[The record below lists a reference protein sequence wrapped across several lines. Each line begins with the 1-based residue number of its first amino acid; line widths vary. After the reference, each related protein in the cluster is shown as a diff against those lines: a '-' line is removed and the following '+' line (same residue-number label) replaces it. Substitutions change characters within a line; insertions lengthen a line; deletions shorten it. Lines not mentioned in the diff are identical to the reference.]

1 MFSDFFLGMQQDLK
15 IFLLPP
21 VICAVFRLIFIL
33 VYRPKKSPVGE
44 WRKWITC
51 FRYGFWWGMDFNAY
65 AFLIPLVFVSMPAA
79 FFPAYFAVGDTVRMA
94 LFLAY
99 AAVLYTAFIGKMV
112 FYAHFHDTFNQ
123 TIWLG
128 RNADKRNFA
137 DIFFHQN
144 HGAWLLLGYLPYLT
158 CCYFAGNAVLSLP
171 SAAYPTV
178 SEGAGQYVVNA
189 LVFIGAILL
198 FYWLRYGGTLRHRK
212 KPEWDE
218 VPAAVKEDAI
228 LGKAA
233 IDDLIALK
241 MVWKRPVRE
250 CLNHTDA
257 ESRAIMTAI
266 MPTSFAGA
274 PLEVFRRTAQGARI
288 TPPRHIFFLLAE
300 SYGQVFFDEPYAA
313 LNLMEAGARF
323 RAEKHTVS
331 INNFLSGGMISQ
343 PSIVSL
349 LLGIYDADMELNEN
363 VLFWDHT
370 LPTALPRQLKE
381 LGYRTS
387 FWYGGGLNW
396 GSLVHFVPALG
407 FDAAHGGMD
416 ICGEDA
422 PRTWLG
428 VYDHIFLDEAA
439 RRIRTEGDDV
449 PSFHFLYTTSNHGPY
464 RIPFEECGFDAAR
477 LNPQMGAALRKNSL
491 KYRGLGC
498 AWYADWALC
507 RFITQMREAFPDSLF
522 IVTGDHMGG
531 EAPLIRGLAVREE
544 MLLRERI
551 LTSFSMH
558 HAELTEAHLAHN
570 VIGGHLNILPTLIE
584 LIAPQGFSYY
594 AVEKPL
600 TEPIDCVVTPYAWL
614 TREEIGYYRERAA
627 QELTVTAGELPW
639 LLDTERFTAERDA
652 YCELTAYYVRHP
664 ELLMKSNI

>member
-1 MFSDFFLGMQQDLK
+1 
-15 IFLLPP
+15 
-21 VICAVFRLIFIL
+21 
-33 VYRPKKSPVGE
+33 
-44 WRKWITC
+44 
-51 FRYGFWWGMDFNAY
+51 
-65 AFLIPLVFVSMPAA
+65 
-79 FFPAYFAVGDTVRMA
+79 
-94 LFLAY
+94 
-99 AAVLYTAFIGKMV
+99 
-112 FYAHFHDTFNQ
+112 
-123 TIWLG
+123 
-128 RNADKRNFA
+128 
-137 DIFFHQN
+137 
-144 HGAWLLLGYLPYLT
+144 
-158 CCYFAGNAVLSLP
+158 
-171 SAAYPTV
+171 
-178 SEGAGQYVVNA
+178 
-189 LVFIGAILL
+189 
-198 FYWLRYGGTLRHRK
+198 
-212 KPEWDE
+212 
-218 VPAAVKEDAI
+218 
-228 LGKAA
+228 
-233 IDDLIALK
+233 
-241 MVWKRPVRE
+241 
-250 CLNHTDA
+250 
-257 ESRAIMTAI
+257 
-266 MPTSFAGA
+266 
-274 PLEVFRRTAQGARI
+274 
-288 TPPRHIFFLLAE
+288 
-300 SYGQVFFDEPYAA
+300 
-313 LNLMEAGARF
+313 
-323 RAEKHTVS
+323 
-331 INNFLSGGMISQ
+331 MISQ

-363 VLFWDHT
+363 VIFWDHT

-381 LGYRTS
+381 LGYCTS

-428 VYDHIFLDEAA
+428 IYDHIFLEEAA
-439 RRIRTEGDDV
+439 RRICAEECGQ

-531 EAPLIRGLAVREE
+531 EAPLIRGLAAREE

-584 LIAPQGFSYY
+584 LIAPQGFPYY

-627 QELTVTAGELPW
+627 QELAVTAGQLPW
-639 LLDTERFTAERDA
+639 HFDTERFTAERDA

>member
-1 MFSDFFLGMQQDLK
+1 M
-15 IFLLPP
+15 
-21 VICAVFRLIFIL
+21 
-33 VYRPKKSPVGE
+33 
-44 WRKWITC
+44 
-51 FRYGFWWGMDFNAY
+51 
-65 AFLIPLVFVSMPAA
+65 
-79 FFPAYFAVGDTVRMA
+79 
-94 LFLAY
+94 
-99 AAVLYTAFIGKMV
+99 
-112 FYAHFHDTFNQ
+112 
-123 TIWLG
+123 
-128 RNADKRNFA
+128 
-137 DIFFHQN
+137 
-144 HGAWLLLGYLPYLT
+144 WLLLGYLPYLAL
-158 CCYFAGNAVLSLP
+158 CYAAGNALLSLP
-171 SAAYPTV
+171 SVSYPTMT
-178 SEGAGQYVVNA
+178 EGAGQYALNT
-189 LVFIGAILL
+189 LVFIAAIVL
-198 FYWLRYGGTLRHRK
+198 FYWLRYGGTLRHRL

-313 LNLMEAGARF
+313 LNLMEAGSRF

-439 RRIRTEGDDV
+439 RRIRTEGDDT

-531 EAPLIRGLAVREE
+531 EAPLIRGVAAREE

-584 LIAPQGFSYY
+584 LIAPQGFPYY

-614 TREEIGYYRERAA
+614 TREEIGYYRERAV
-627 QELTVTAGELPW
+627 QELAVTAGQLPW
-639 LLDTERFTAERDA
+639 HFDTERFTAERDA